1 VVCVVLGQ
9 GLDEKLKATGVT
21 SAKNRGLPSGAESV
35 IDPVTLSLVVYG
47 AWAIVKS
54 VPV

>member
-1 VVCVVLGQ
+1 M
-9 GLDEKLKATGVT
+9 
-21 SAKNRGLPSGAESV
+21 SAHASKRIRFVPKCHHYS
-35 IDPVTLSLVVYG
+35 DTLLVVYG